1 MYVVYNVE
9 TGWSLRDQIDIVGDY
24 GLAVARQP
32 YKPFPGEFFDDL
44 LMHQVPLRGT
54 ECLGWSGLIHRN
66 KVPYYYNRYAP
77 GYKQQMPA
85 RQLLIAHHLNL
96 DPMCFPARL
105 KVGMLCTTSLCTY
118 IAHMIPYSFYARTKL
133 GDIAPGQTAE
143 IELTPARQSELQAAA
158 EALRSSL
165 DNGQPM
171 IKPRPPVMDHDKIMD
186 ILNYKKTR

>member
-24 GLAVARQP
+24 GLALTRQS
-32 YKPFPGEFFDDL
+32 YKQFPGEFFDDL
-44 LMHQVPLRGT
+44 LMHQVPLRDT
-54 ECLGWSGLIHRN
+54 DCLGWSGLIHRN

-96 DPMCFPARL
+96 DPMCFPIRL
-105 KVGMLCTTSLCTY
+105 KIGMLCNTLLCTY
-118 IAHMIPYSFYARTKL
+118 IGHMIPYTFYARTKL

-143 IELTPARQSELQAAA
+143 VEVTPHRQAELRAAA
-158 EALRSSL
+158 EALRARL
-165 DNGQPM
+165 ENNQP
-171 IKPRPPVMDHDKIMD
+171 IERPRPPVMDHDKIMD
-186 ILNYKKTR
+186 ILNYKKSR